1 MNKLILTILIFKYF
15 EAVNSWQKRV
25 GCKRI
30 ENQKL
35 VLKNDAILTCFMNE
49 NTEINSKN
57 FIISSDYDEN
67 VDAIDFVRN
76 KKIVYLPERVYEKFP
91 ELKVIEAQ
99 SCSIVEISANNF
111 EKLIRLEQLQLQNN
125 QIEKIPNDVFADL
138 KSLTLLRL
146 SKYYTILCI

>member
-1 MNKLILTILIFKYF
+1 MNKLIIIIFILKYF

-30 ENQKL
+30 ENQKV
-35 VLKNDAILTCFMNE
+35 VLKNDAILTCLMNE
-49 NTEINSKN
+49 NTEISSKN
-57 FIISSDYDEN
+57 FMISSDYNEE

-76 KKIVYLPERVYEKFP
+76 KRIVFLPERIHEKFP

-99 SCSIVEISANNF
+99 SCSILEISAVNF
-111 EKLIRLEQLQLQNN
+111 AKLNRLEQLQLQNN

-138 KSLTLLRL
+138 TSLTLLRL
-146 SKYYTILCI
+146 SE